1 MMMLLVLAL
10 SQTLSS
16 NALTCDADSDCFYV
30 PATRKAGRAPALVI
44 LSCASA
50 TRVDLDTVTSV
61 ADSLGWTFATC
72 HGPRNRRDSRSND
85 ADIVRT
91 ATKLLRRFN
100 ADPDRLFLFGF
111 SGMGVQALASL
122 CAHPDLLR
130 GVAVTCAH
138 RGGIEGADLSELLSN
153 KVFLR
158 TRTEDWNRAD
168 NCLVYRLLR
177 VAGVE
182 ATLVTDSGPHSIGPK
197 RELLEACRWLD
208 RATTR

>member
-1 MMMLLVLAL
+1 VALLLVLAL
-10 SQTLSS
+10 AQVAPAGTV
-16 NALTCDADSDCFYV
+16 TCDADSDCFYV
-30 PATRKAGRAPALVI
+30 PETRPAGRAPALVI
-44 LSCASA
+44 LSCVSA
-50 TRVDLDTVTSV
+50 TRVDLDTVRSV

-85 ADIVRT
+85 VDIVRT
-91 ATKLLRRFN
+91 ATKLLRRLN
-100 ADPDRLFLFGF
+100 ADPDRLFVFGF

-138 RGGIEGADLSELLSN
+138 RGGTEGADLSELSGN

-168 NCLVYRLLR
+168 NNLMYRLMR
-177 VAGVE
+177 GAGVE
-182 ATLVTDSGPHSIGPK
+182 AKLVTDSGPHSIGPK
-197 RELLEACRWLD
+197 RELLEACRWLG
-208 RATTR
+208 RATGH